1 MGNPQ
6 RKEFV
11 GLKQK
16 KMEVKFRWLYP
27 NLSQSWRM
35 LEWDS
40 VEWHTIFNRTDAEK
54 CRLSLFLFVQAFY
67 IKKPFDYKKKKH
79 LRNVLLSM
87 KKSVFSISCLN

>member
-27 NLSQSWRM
+27 NLSQS
-35 LEWDS
+35 
-40 VEWHTIFNRTDAEK
+40 
-54 CRLSLFLFVQAFY
+54 
-67 IKKPFDYKKKKH
+67 
-79 LRNVLLSM
+79 
-87 KKSVFSISCLN
+87 